1 MEDTTTKRPKTTK
14 IAGRSLV
21 PDLAKNRKVIETR
34 YWYWLGALPD
44 LPAGQATAGGI
55 SFHKITERVWRD
67 AAGNT
72 QREPRFGATQ
82 LLNSDDI
89 KRIRDRLPYLVARIS
104 NPDAEIPDRRGK
116 LVRIPT
122 EAEIEE
128 RIKNKRPVRR
138 YIQEGGDR
146 PLAEYLFAKLC
157 EDQATHKP
165 GHMYPPPLSESGL
178 EWPDELQD

>member
-1 MEDTTTKRPKTTK
+1 MEDSTKRPKPTK

-21 PDLAKNRKVIETR
+21 PDLTKNLRAIETR
-34 YWYWLGALPD
+34 YWYWLGALQD

-72 QREPRFGATQ
+72 QREPKIGNVQQ
-82 LLNSDDI
+82 LTAYDI

-104 NPDAEIPDRRGK
+104 KPDEEIPDRRGR

-122 EAEIEE
+122 EVEIEE
-128 RIKNKRPVRR
+128 RIKHKRPVRR
-138 YIQEGGDR
+138 YVQESGDR
-146 PLAEYLFAKLC
+146 PLADYLFAKLC
-157 EDQATHKP
+157 EDQESHKP
-165 GHMYPPPLSESGL
+165 GHTYPPPLSQSGL